1 MTSLV
6 RFPLR
11 VDAFAFLFLGLLF
24 FIGQGAAQVTGGTI
38 LGTISDNSGGNIP
51 NATVSIKNTAQD
63 LARSLTTNEQ
73 GIYRAPGLIPGIY
86 QITVSAPGFAT
97 VVRNDVTL
105 TVGAELVISVQ
116 LRVGGVNEKVEINS
130 ATPSVETSTS
140 TISGAVESTTVREL
154 PLNARDWTAL
164 ANLEPG
170 VATVRTQ
177 VGAASGFERSNRG
190 FGTQLAVGGNRPQQ
204 NSYRLDGA
212 SINDYTNGGPGSVL
226 GGVLGVDAIQ
236 EFSVVT
242 SNATAEYGR
251 TSGGVINAVTR
262 SGTNAFHGS
271 VYEFLRNSALDASN
285 FFDIVKPPF
294 KRNQFGGT
302 AGGPIRK
309 DRTFIFGDY
318 EGLRQTLN
326 VTQRSTVPSVAARS
340 GQLTT
345 GNVTVDPKLQPYLA
359 IFPQPNGP
367 TTGDF
372 AIFTFSI
379 PQVSFENFYTVR
391 MDNKFSQT
399 DNFSATYFFDDSKTT
414 NPDIYDFVLM
424 ASVSR
429 RQLVT
434 LGETHAFG
442 PNVLNSLRFAFSR
455 VVSQAPRT
463 LSAINALAK
472 DPTLGFIPGRNVGI
486 INVAGLPI
494 FPGGLGATGEFDYHF
509 NSFQVYED
517 VFATKGVHSLT
528 FGSHVERIQANQ
540 LGRSNPSGNFT
551 FGSLSNF
558 LTNKPRSFNAALS
571 GLITPRDLRQTILA
585 FYLQDDLRL
594 RSNLIINL
602 GVRYEMSTVPTET
615 TNKLSNL
622 RNVTDTQPFLG
633 SPYFSNPTLR
643 NFEPRVGFS
652 WDPFRNGKT
661 AVRGAFGIYDVLPLT
676 YQFELLSILSAP
688 FFERGNI
695 SGLAPGSFPTGA
707 FPLLGP
713 NRLRFFHLDPNPARN
728 YVMQWNLNIQRQ
740 LAPSLTAQIAY
751 VGSRG
756 VHQPFRADDMNI
768 VLPIAHTP
776 QGYFWPTPAGSGKR
790 LNPNLGQIS
799 GLFWNDTSSYH
810 AMQLRI
816 LQKMKRGLHFGG
828 SYTWSKS
835 IDEGSAS
842 LAGDPFLNSI
852 TSLPFFD
859 PKLRRGLS
867 DFDVRNLFVANY
879 IWRIP
884 TPSPQGFLRMLAG
897 GWETGGIYVA
907 TSGLPFTPVLGGDP
921 VGLLS
926 SDAAGTEFPDR
937 VAAAGCQSL
946 VNPGNPNNY
955 IKTQCFAF
963 PNPSTRLGNAGR
975 NTLKGPGLSNFDL
988 SLFKNNPIRRIS
1000 ETFNAQFRME
1010 FFNVLNH
1017 PNFAPPLH
1025 NNTIFDTNGN
1035 RISTAGLVDT
1045 TATPSRQVQFGL
1057 KLAW

>member
-1 MTSLV
+1 MTSLRLLFCIV
-6 RFPLR
+6 
-11 VDAFAFLFLGLLF
+11 AFAFLVLGLLF
-24 FIGQGAAQVTGGTI
+24 IEPGGAQVAGGTI
-38 LGTISDNSGGNIP
+38 LGTISDSTGANVP
-51 NATVSIKNTAQD
+51 NATILIKNTAND
-63 LARSLTTNEQ
+63 LVRSLSTNDQ
-73 GIYRAPGLIPGIY
+73 GIYRTPDLIPGTY

-105 TVGAELVISVQ
+105 TVGMEVVINVQ
-116 LRVGGVNEKVEINS
+116 LRVGSVNEKIEIN
-130 ATPSVETSTS
+130 AETPSVETSTS
-140 TISGAVESTTVREL
+140 TISGAVDGTTVREL

-164 ANLEPG
+164 ASLEPG
-170 VATVRTQ
+170 VTTVRTQ
-177 VGAASGFERSNRG
+177 VAAASGFERSNRG

-236 EFSVVT
+236 EFSIVT

-271 VYEFLRNSALDASN
+271 AYEFLRNSALDASN
-285 FFDIVKPPF
+285 FFDITKPPF
-294 KRNQFGGT
+294 RRNQFGGT

-309 DRTFIFGDY
+309 GRTFIFGDY

-345 GNVTVDPKLQPYLA
+345 GNVTVNPKVAPYLA
-359 IFPQPNGP
+359 IFPQPNGL

-372 AIFTFSI
+372 ATFTFAL
-379 PQVSFENFYTVR
+379 PQISHENFYTARV
-391 MDNKFSQT
+391 DNMFSQK

-414 NPDIYDFVLM
+414 NPDVYNFVLM
-424 ASVSR
+424 ASISR
-429 RQLVT
+429 RQLAT
-434 LGETHAFG
+434 LGETHAFT
-442 PNVLNSLRFAFSR
+442 PNVLNSSRFAFSR

-463 LSAINALAK
+463 LSAINPLAK
-472 DPTLGFIPGRNVGI
+472 DSSLGFLPAHNVGI

-494 FPGGLGATGEFDYHF
+494 FPGGLGATGEFDYHY
-509 NSFQVYED
+509 NSFQVYDD
-517 VFATKGVHSLT
+517 VFATKGIHSLT
-528 FGSHVERIQANQ
+528 MGGYVERIQANQ
-540 LGRSNPSGNFT
+540 LGQSNPSGNFT

-585 FYLQDDLRL
+585 FYFQDDVHL
-594 RSNLIINL
+594 RSNFSFNL
-602 GVRYEMSTVPTET
+602 GIRYEMSTVPTET

-622 RNVTDTQPFLG
+622 RNATDTKPFLG

-652 WDPFRNGKT
+652 WDPFHDGKT
-661 AVRGAFGIYDVLPLT
+661 AVRAAFGIYDVLPLT

-713 NRLRFFHLDPNPARN
+713 NRLRFFHLDPDPARN
-728 YVMQWNLNIQRQ
+728 YVMQWNLNVQRQ
-740 LAPSLTAQIAY
+740 LAANLSAQISY

-756 VHQPFRADDMNI
+756 VHQPFRVDDMNI
-768 VLPIAHTP
+768 VLPVGRTS
-776 QGYFWPTPAGSGKR
+776 QGYFWPTPAGSGKT

-816 LQKMKRGLHFGG
+816 LQRMKHGLQFGG

-867 DFDVRNLFVANY
+867 DFDVRNLFVVNY
-879 IWRIP
+879 IWQIP
-884 TPSPQGFLRMLAG
+884 GPSSGVRFLRLLAG

-907 TSGLPFTPVLGGDP
+907 GSGLPFTAILGGDP
-921 VGLLS
+921 LGLLS

-937 VAAAGCQSL
+937 VAGPGCQSL
-946 VNPGNPNNY
+946 VNPGTPNSY

-975 NTLKGPGLSNFDL
+975 NTLEGPGLSNFDV
-988 SLFKNNPIRRIS
+988 SLFKNNRIPRIS

-1045 TATPSRQVQFGL
+1045 TATPSRQIQFGL
-1057 KLAW
+1057 KLIW

>member
-1 MTSLV
+1 MMNRNRRSLG
-6 RFPLR
+6 P
-11 VDAFAFLFLGLLF
+11 FAVAVLIACALSAR
-24 FIGQGAAQVTGGTI
+24 IGWAQVSGGTI
-38 LGTISDNSGGNIP
+38 LGTISDSTGGNIS

-63 LARSLTTNEQ
+63 LVRSLTTNEQ
-73 GIYRAPGLIPGIY
+73 GIYRAPDLIPGAY

-97 VVRNDVTL
+97 VLRNDVTL
-105 TVGAELVISVQ
+105 TVGAEVVINVQ
-116 LRVGGVNEKVEINS
+116 LRLGTVSEKIEINS
-130 ATPSVETSTS
+130 ETPTVETSTS
-140 TISGAVESTTVREL
+140 TISGAVEGNTVREL
-154 PLNARDWTAL
+154 PLNARDWTVL
-164 ANLEPG
+164 ASLEPG
-170 VATVRTQ
+170 VITVRTQ
-177 VGAASGFERSNRG
+177 VAAASGFERSNRG
-190 FGTQLAVGGNRPQQ
+190 FGTQLAIGGNRPQQ

-212 SINDYTNGGPGSVL
+212 SITDYTNGGPGSIL

-262 SGTNAFHGS
+262 AGTNAFHGS
-271 VYEFLRNSALDASN
+271 AYEFLRNSALDASN
-285 FFDIVKPPF
+285 FFDIIKPPF
-294 KRNQFGGT
+294 RRNQFGGT

-326 VTQRSTVPSVAARS
+326 VTQRSTVPSMAARS

-345 GNVTVDPKLQPYLA
+345 GNVTVDPKVVPYLA
-359 IFPQPNGP
+359 IFPQPNGL

-372 AIFTFSI
+372 ATFTFAL
-379 PQVSFENFYTVR
+379 PQVSYENFYTAR
-391 MDNKFSQT
+391 ADNKFSEK

-414 NPDIYDFVLM
+414 NPDVYNFVLM
-424 ASVSR
+424 ASISR
-429 RQLVT
+429 RQLAT
-434 LGETHAFG
+434 LGETHAFT
-442 PNVLNSLRFAFSR
+442 PNVLNSSRFAFSR
-455 VVSQAPRT
+455 IVSEAPRT
-463 LSAINALAK
+463 LSAINPLAQNL
-472 DPTLGFIPGRNVGI
+472 TLGFLPGHNVGI

-509 NSFQVYED
+509 NSFQAYDD
-517 VFATKGVHSLT
+517 VFVTKGIHSLT
-528 FGSHVERIQANQ
+528 FGGYVERIQANQ
-540 LGRSNPSGNFT
+540 LGQSNPSGNFT

-585 FYLQDDLRL
+585 FYAQDDIHL
-594 RSNLIINL
+594 RSNLSLNL
-602 GVRYEMSTVPTET
+602 GIRYEMSTVPTET

-622 RNVTDTQPFLG
+622 RNATDTRPFLG

-643 NFEPRVGFS
+643 NFAPRVGFS
-652 WDPFRNGKT
+652 WDPFRDGKT
-661 AVRGAFGIYDVLPLT
+661 AVRGAFGFYDVLPLT

-695 SGLAPGSFPTGA
+695 SGLAPGVFPTGA

-713 NRLRFFHLDPNPARN
+713 NRLRFFHLDPNPSRN
-728 YVMQWNLNIQRQ
+728 YVMQWNFNIQRQ
-740 LAPSLTAQIAY
+740 LAPNLSAQIGY

-756 VHQPFRADDMNI
+756 VHQPFRVDDMNI
-768 VLPIAHTP
+768 VLPISHTS
-776 QGYFWPTPAGSGKR
+776 QGYFWPTPAGSGIR

-799 GLFWNDTSSYH
+799 GLFWDDTSSYH

-816 LQKMKRGLHFGG
+816 SQRLKRGLQFGG

-842 LAGDPFLNSI
+842 VAGDPYLNSI

-859 PKLRRGLS
+859 PRLRRGLS
-867 DFDVRNLFVANY
+867 DFDVRNVFVANY
-879 IWRIP
+879 TWQIP
-884 TPSPQGFLRMLAG
+884 APSSLSGFLRMLAG
-897 GWETGGIYVA
+897 GWETGGIYQVS
-907 TSGLPFTPVLGGDP
+907 SGLPFTAILGGDP

-926 SDAAGTEFPDR
+926 SDPVTYPDR
-937 VAAAGCQSL
+937 VAGPGCQSL

-955 IKTQCFAF
+955 IKTSCLAF
-963 PNPSTRLGNAGR
+963 SNPSTRLGNAGR
-975 NTLKGPGLSNFDL
+975 NTLIGPGLSNLDV

-1000 ETFNAQFRME
+1000 ETFTAQFRME

-1035 RISTAGLVDT
+1035 RISTAGLIDT
-1045 TATPSRQVQFGL
+1045 TATPSRQIQFGL
-1057 KLAW
+1057 KLIW